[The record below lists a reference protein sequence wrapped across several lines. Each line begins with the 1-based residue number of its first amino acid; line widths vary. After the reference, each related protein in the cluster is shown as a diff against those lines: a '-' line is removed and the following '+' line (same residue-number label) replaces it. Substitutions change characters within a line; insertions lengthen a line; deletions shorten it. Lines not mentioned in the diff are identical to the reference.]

1 MAAVS
6 QLAVSSQLAD
16 VSQPANQLVAVSQLV
31 VASQLVDVS
40 QLAATPVAA
49 NRSIAARFVLGL
61 PSFTKQRWP
70 VELKKVAVS
79 QPVVANQLVAVS
91 QPVVVRQHVSQL
103 AVVSQL
109 VDASHP
115 AESKK
120 A

>member
-1 MAAVS
+1 MIECLAMAAVILVVIRVSRLAVVSQLAVVMLDAATAAAERSDAARLVHGSVVFTKPRCSVVHNVIAVS
-6 QLAVSSQLAD
+6 QLAVA
-16 VSQPANQLVAVSQLV
+16 
-31 VASQLVDVS
+31 
-40 QLAATPVAA
+40 
-49 NRSIAARFVLGL
+49 
-61 PSFTKQRWP
+61 
-70 VELKKVAVS
+70 S

-103 AVVSQL
+103 AVASQL